1 METSSIQLVGIS
13 TFCPTG
19 VFLGLGVL
27 AHFESEIYKSFYI
40 SGLYVRYCFK
50 YCLIYIFRQNAVKKL
65 HKKHFELYQAFVC

>member
-1 METSSIQLVGIS
+1 MEMSSIQLVGIS

-40 SGLYVRYCFK
+40 SGLYVRYIV
-50 YCLIYIFRQNAVKKL
+50 LNIV
-65 HKKHFELYQAFVC
+65 